1 MPHDIIKTMEPEKQ
15 HRLTI
20 WIFAAA
26 SFLNDVGYYLVTV
39 IWPVFVTVTLGASTT
54 FLGFVDGFGDALTS
68 ISQAFSG
75 FLSDKL
81 KKRKIFIWIGY
92 ASAFLSRIVYA
103 LSRLPWHVIPGKILD
118 RGGKLRDAPR
128 DAIVADIKKYNVRAT
143 AFGALRAADRT
154 GALVGLLASLFL
166 IAALTQRQLFVVA
179 AVPSLI
185 GAFLIFFLVREHR
198 PQTNLEKK
206 LSFSFKLADRD
217 LKLFTVASAV
227 FTLGAFTD
235 SFYILAAKTVGSSL
249 EEVTLLYGVF
259 IFVSALTAMP
269 FGKLADRI
277 GRKIVLSVAY
287 LLFIVANFFFAMTN
301 SLALFLVGFL
311 VYGLHYGAYEGNL
324 KTIVADMSPPEL
336 RASFLGSFAMV
347 TGLIALPAS
356 VIAGFLWQAA
366 GFRAPFVFSIISS
379 FAALIILARIHFK
392 TA

>member
-1 MPHDIIKTMEPEKQ
+1 MEPEKQ
-15 HRLTI
+15 NKRTI

-81 KKRKIFIWIGY
+81 KKRKVFIWIGY
-92 ASAFLSRIVYA
+92 ASAFLSRVVYA
-103 LSRLPWHVIPGKILD
+103 VSRVPWQVIPGKILD

-143 AFGALRAADRT
+143 AFGTLRAADRT

-166 IAALTQRQLFVVA
+166 IMALTQRQLFMVA
-179 AVPSLI
+179 AIPSLV
-185 GAFLIFFLVREHR
+185 GAILVFFFIHESS
-198 PQTNLEKK
+198 PKTAPEKK
-206 LSFSFKLADRD
+206 LSFSFKLADRN

-235 SFYILAAKTVGSSL
+235 SFYILAAKTVGYSL

-259 IFVSALTAMP
+259 ILVSALTAIP

-287 LLFIVANFFFAMTN
+287 LLFIVANFFFATAN
-301 SLALFLVGFL
+301 SLALFLVAFF

-324 KTIVADMSPPEL
+324 KTIVADMSPPEF

-347 TGLIALPAS
+347 MGLIALPAS
-356 VIAGFLWQAA
+356 VIAGFLWQTVE
-366 GFRAPFVFSIISS
+366 FRAPFVFSVLLS
-379 FAALIILARIHFK
+379 FVALVILALVREK
-392 TA
+392 KDQR